1 VTATSTTYLGTGK
14 PGRRDGQEPE
24 FYEPGGLS
32 IAAGKLYIADT
43 NNHAIRVA
51 ALATGAVTTLALRG
65 LAAPMAVAGFSGTSF
80 GDEEVM
86 PVAPQKIKAGAA
98 GKILI
103 SLQFPDGYHLNPL
116 APLNYSGSVSGE
128 GISIAESDRM
138 GQAIAPSLPLAIP
151 FQTTT
156 GPHQATADIDM
167 TFYYCREDNSG
178 VCVIQSVRWQ
188 VPLHIDPA
196 ASASEAVVSY
206 KAEVPAVQKQL

>member
-1 VTATSTTYLGTGK
+1 
-14 PGRRDGQEPE
+14 
-24 FYEPGGLS
+24 
-32 IAAGKLYIADT
+32 DT

-51 ALATGAVTTLALRG
+51 ELATGAVTTLALRG
-65 LAAPMAVAGFSGTSF
+65 LAAPVAVAGFSDTNF

-86 PVAPQKIKAGAA
+86 QVAPQKVKAGTA

-103 SLQFPDGYHLNPL
+103 NLQFPEGYHLNPL
-116 APLNYSGSVSGE
+116 APLNYSVSVSGA
-128 GISIAESDRM
+128 GILIAESDRM

-151 FQTTT
+151 FRATAGT
-156 GPHQATADIDM
+156 HQITADIDM

-196 ASASEAVVSY
+196 ASENEAIISY
-206 KAEVPAVQKQL
+206 KAEVPA